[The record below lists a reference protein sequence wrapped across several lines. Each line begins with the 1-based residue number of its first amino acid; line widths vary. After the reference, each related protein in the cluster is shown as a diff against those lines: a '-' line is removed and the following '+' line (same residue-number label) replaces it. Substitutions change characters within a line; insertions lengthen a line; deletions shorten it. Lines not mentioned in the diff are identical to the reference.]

1 MDPQSITPC
10 DASLYGFDEEAHTVL
25 LHTLQQHHQRL
36 RVAPQDVKAESPVVF
51 TDVWVSDLA
60 LTKMMLHAE
69 KGGRIEV
76 MGLLLGKAVTVE
88 PTDPA
93 PHFSDSVSFV
103 APPKDGDVREQSC
116 DPACMHAEGDGGAE
130 AGRQIE
136 RRRGYF
142 VVTDCFALP
151 VEGTETRVNAA
162 EDANEYMIQYLE
174 EAEKIPTPQKVV
186 GWYHSHPN
194 YGCWLS
200 GIDVRTQ
207 QLQQQHQDPFLA
219 IVLGAFRTF
228 LPGEERRH
236 IDEMDKAEPL
246 LPEDKVHDFGVHWQ
260 HYYPL
265 KVHYCCNSLS
275 AKLIEGMKKI
285 SWPHILTT
293 RSLQAAQDRATQI
306 SRVSSLLDS
315 AKEAIAASDAMSRM
329 YAKDLA
335 RTRQVC
341 VGGNR
346 SPTPQ
351 ESGDSVDISSVISLP
366 DELNPQ
372 TKPPTATLRNTAE
385 EAAGVA
391 LQAMEALVE
400 TAALSAAYPD
410 RMSWAER
417 LMAENKKENIP
428 LPLSQSDHPN
438 KHFLHEDRAV
448 KVEPDVNGAIEY
460 YVEGD
465 ARVEL

>member
-200 GIDVRTQ
+200 GIDVDPVRTLSKGSI
-207 QLQQQHQDPFLA
+207 QLLSVKGSLLLQLA
-219 IVLGAFRTF
+219 ERQID
-228 LPGEERRH
+228 RRH
-236 IDEMDKAEPL
+236 EKNILATHPDNPVSPSAARVYISSRAFMVIASPL
-246 LPEDKVHDFGVHWQ
+246 LSFLFDI
-260 HYYPL
+260 
-265 KVHYCCNSLS
+265 SL
-275 AKLIEGMKKI
+275 
-285 SWPHILTT
+285 
-293 RSLQAAQDRATQI
+293 AQDRATQI

-329 YAKDLA
+329 
-335 RTRQVC
+335 RQVC

-417 LMAENKKENIP
+417 LMAENKKENIRLDP
-428 LPLSQSDHPN
+428 
-438 KHFLHEDRAV
+438 
-448 KVEPDVNGAIEY
+448 
-460 YVEGD
+460 
-465 ARVEL
+465 